1 MSHSDLNLDFFSLTM
16 VQAQKLTMMMKIM
29 MFMTRQM
36 SMMLLR
42 SLTSEPFS
50 FANMKYFMYCGAVVV
65 DGVPTRVTPW
75 MDIWAW
81 EALEPFLRQ
90 QFHFTVRLLKVV
102 RL

>member
-1 MSHSDLNLDFFSLTM
+1 MSHADLNLDCFSLTM

-29 MFMTRQM
+29 MFMTRLM
-36 SMMLLR
+36 SMMLLISR
-42 SLTSEPFS
+42 TSEPFS
-50 FANMKYFMYCGAVVV
+50 FENMRHFMYCGAVVV
-65 DGVPTRVTPW
+65 DGVPTPVTPW
-75 MDIWAW
+75 MDFWAW